1 MSLFQRLQGIF
12 FSFQSVKFF
21 YSFSSTASERGANL
35 KMDTNEEKKKS
46 STLTPAQRAR
56 KRAADRKFRKNSR
69 EKTKSYIAHLEK
81 LVEASS
87 ASSNSSERMQDLMQ
101 QARGNYNDAHQLR
114 SALANII
121 ELAQSNLQRFS
132 EHADKSH
139 LAATH
144 FPTSPG
150 EVDDQED
157 FRSPTDNSDKEFMR
171 TEDSHVNVHQFAENS
186 GSTGLAELPGV
197 SGPFQREDNEF
208 PPSSFKPPNPDRME
222 AVNAI
227 TNTSDPSLLL
237 SNMIIPEESYSYKSA
252 PMKTVELPA
261 LNISPTTND
270 SSSIWS
276 SLATITYA
284 SLSSSKRSVP
294 LLSGE
299 QQRAHDENILI
310 TVIVHGWHSVPEQDL
325 FDPTWQAIRRID
337 EQMLR
342 TCRAVERLAILYVS
356 RLQFWV
362 C

>member
-1 MSLFQRLQGIF
+1 
-12 FSFQSVKFF
+12 
-21 YSFSSTASERGANL
+21 
-35 KMDTNEEKKKS
+35 MDTNEEKKKS

-87 ASSNSSERMQDLMQ
+87 ASSNSSERMQDAMQ
-101 QARGNYNDAHQLR
+101 QARGNYNDAQQLQ

-132 EHADKSH
+132 ERADKSH

-144 FPTSPG
+144 FPTSPE

-186 GSTGLAELPGV
+186 GSTGLVELPGV
-197 SGPFQREDNEF
+197 SGPSQREDNEF
-208 PPSSFKPPNPDRME
+208 PPSSFKLPNPDRME
-222 AVNAI
+222 AVNVI
-227 TNTSDPSLLL
+227 TNTPDPSLLL
-237 SNMIIPEESYSYKSA
+237 SNMTIPEELYSYKSA
-252 PMKTVELPA
+252 PTKTVELPA

-270 SSSIWS
+270 SRSIWS

-284 SLSSSKRSVP
+284 SLSSSKKSVP

-310 TVIVHGWHSVPEQDL
+310 TVIVHGWYSVPEQDL

-337 EQMLR
+337 DQMLR
-342 TCRAVERLAILYVS
+342 TYRAVERLAILYVL
-356 RLQFWV
+356 RLQFLV